1 MKLIELTII
10 VVWCMW
16 YNRNKTRLRSPRQT
30 NQEIIYKAR
39 SILEDFQLTHL
50 AHPCFKDQTDA
61 HWVPPSFPW
70 YKVNTDA
77 AVFSNLQTVGIGVII
92 RDHKGSV
99 VAALSQHLRLP
110 LGPLEAEAKAMDV
123 AASFAWD
130 IGIRDVVFEKKLKS
144 GVWSS
149 LWHHYS
155 PGLYHRRHS
164 RHDSQTPRL

>member
-1 MKLIELTII
+1 MD
-10 VVWCMW
+10 
-16 YNRNKTRLRSPRQT
+16 
-30 NQEIIYKAR
+30 AR
-39 SILEDFQLTHL
+39 
-50 AHPCFKDQTDA
+50 
-61 HWVPPSFPW
+61 WVPPSLPW

-77 AVFSNLQTVGIGVII
+77 AVFLNLQTVGIGVII
-92 RDHKGSV
+92 RDHEGSV
-99 VAALSQHLRLP
+99 IATLSQHLHLL
-110 LGPLEAEAKAMDV
+110 LGLLEAEAKAMDV

-130 IGIRDVVFEKKLKS
+130 IGIRDVIFEKKLKS